1 MRRRKN
7 RIYEIEEIKVYSVY
21 IFLRLYF
28 SVQTHYSLK
37 GEAQPVFHPHEL
49 EHFALAA

>member
-1 MRRRKN
+1 M
-7 RIYEIEEIKVYSVY
+7 YSVY

-37 GEAQPVFHPHEL
+37 GEPVFRPHEL